1 MLVIPTRS
9 WGTFGVWGALLSR
22 GLSMYPVAAQIY
34 GVGTSYVQYVLFC
47 RVGVQGA
54 LLSRGLS
61 MYHLASHVY
70 GVGTSSVL

>member
-9 WGTFGVWGALLSR
+9 WGTFGVWGALLSG

-47 RVGVQGA
+47 TVGWVF
-54 LLSRGLS
+54 RGLCSAEGSPCTTLLLMS
-61 MYHLASHVY
+61 M
-70 GVGTSSVL
+70 G